1 MKMKPKEEINGDMPK
16 HLMPEDRISIIEEV
30 VAALVFKLKDPL
42 SSVMGYADLLSPKI
56 NDPESK
62 EELEGILQGAE
73 RISQIIREFTLFSIR
88 KEPKK
93 EAIDLNKL
101 IEMCIE
107 MKAEKLNLKNIKIFK
122 DMDTSLPRTQ
132 ADMEQVRYVILHLI
146 SNSEEIISKY
156 HGLGEIRIKT
166 RTMGDRIE
174 IVFSDDGPGVPEE
187 NLSKIFDP
195 FFSTEKKG
203 LGLGLSNCYMIIASH
218 GGTINAES
226 EWGHGTTFTITLP
239 IINIEEEKKKGE
251 EVEKSLKGLKGLIID
266 DDISIITLTSR
277 YLKNEGCEIET
288 VQNVKDALNIIEGKE
303 FDFVICD
310 IRMPEMGG
318 DDFYRI
324 VGERK
329 PRLKDRIILM
339 TGDVMG
345 KKTRAFI
352 SSTKNLFIEKP
363 FNLNELKKVIIDLQ
377 GRIDQKE
384 IL

>member
-1 MKMKPKEEINGDMPK
+1 MMKLKPKVEIHDDMPK

-30 VAALVFKLKDPL
+30 VADLIFKLKDPL
-42 SSVMGYADLLSPKI
+42 SSIMGYADLLSQKI

-62 EELEGILQGAE
+62 EELEGILQGTE

-88 KEPKK
+88 REPKK

-122 DMDTSLPRTQ
+122 DMDTSLPRTK
-132 ADMEQVRYVILHLI
+132 ADPEQMRYVILHLI
-146 SNSEEIISKY
+146 NNSEELISKY

-174 IVFSDDGPGVPEE
+174 IVLSDDGPGIPRE

-195 FFSTEKKG
+195 FFSTKEKG
-203 LGLGLSNCYMIIASH
+203 LGLGLSNSYMMIASH
-218 GGTINAES
+218 GGTLNVES

-239 IINIEEEKKKGE
+239 IIKIEEEKKKGE
-251 EVEKSLKGLKGLIID
+251 EVEKSLKGLKGLVID
-266 DDISIITLTSR
+266 DDFSIIALTSR
-277 YLKNEGCEIET
+277 YLKNQGCEIET
-288 VQNVKDALNIIEGKE
+288 AQNVKDALNIIEGKE
-303 FDFVICD
+303 FDFVLCD

-339 TGDVMG
+339 TGDTLG
-345 KKTRAFI
+345 SKTRAFI
-352 SSTKNLFIEKP
+352 SSTKNSLIEKP
-363 FNLNELKKVIIDLQ
+363 FNLDKLKKVVIDLQ
-377 GRIDQKE
+377 RVME
-384 IL
+384 ERP